1 MIGISKLL
9 CGVETPGDD
18 LRYRGDGSVHRRPVV
33 VWNMTR
39 RCNLHCVHCYAEAI
53 DKASPG
59 ELTTAEGKSLID
71 DLAAYG
77 VPVILFS
84 GGEPLTRPDLLEL
97 TAYASSKGL
106 RSTYSTNGTLITPS
120 LAREMKNARITYV
133 GVSLDGLEATNDR
146 FRGKKGAFRD
156 ALNGIRYCREAG
168 VKVGLRLTITKFNRH
183 EIPAILDLVESE
195 DIPRVCF
202 YHLVYSGRGSKIIE
216 ADLTHAEARET
227 VDLIMARATDFHRR
241 GLVKEILTVDNYA
254 DGVYLYLK
262 MKKEQPERAAEIY
275 RFLKMNGG
283 NNSGV
288 GIGEID
294 QVGNVHPDQFWQ
306 HYTFGNVRKRS
317 FGEIWEDVSDPVM
330 RGLKNRRAMIKGR
343 CARCQFLELCGGNF
357 RVRAEAVYGDIWEQ
371 DPACYLTDQEIGI
384 AQ

>member
-1 MIGISKLL
+1 MIGITKLL
-9 CGVETPGDD
+9 CGVEAPGDD
-18 LRYRGDGSVHRRPVV
+18 LRYRGDGLVHRRPVV

-39 RCNLHCVHCYAEAI
+39 RCNLHCVHCYAEAV
-53 DKASPG
+53 DTASPN
-59 ELTTAEGKSLID
+59 ELSTAEGKALID
-71 DLAAYG
+71 SLAAYG

-106 RSTYSTNGTLITPS
+106 RSTYSPNGTLITPS
-120 LAREMKNARITYV
+120 LAREMKKASITYV

-156 ALNGIRYCREAG
+156 ALQGIRNCREAG
-168 VKVGLRLTITKFNRH
+168 VKVGLRFTITKYNRP
-183 EIPAILDLVESE
+183 EIPSILDLVESE

-202 YHLVYSGRGSKIIE
+202 YHLVYSGRGSKMIE
-216 ADLTHAEARET
+216 ADLTHQEARET
-227 VDLIMARATDFHRR
+227 ADIIMERAADFHRR
-241 GLVKEILTVDNYA
+241 GLSKEILTVDNYA

-262 MKKEQPERAAEIY
+262 MKQEQPERAAEVY

-288 GIGEID
+288 GIADID
-294 QVGNVHPDQFWQ
+294 YKGDVHPDQFWQ
-306 HYTFGNVRKRS
+306 HYSFGNVRKRS
-317 FGEIWEDVSDPVM
+317 FGEIWEDTSDPVM
-330 RGLKNRRAMIKGR
+330 RGLKNRRAMVKGR

-357 RVRAEAVYGDIWEQ
+357 RVRAEAVYGDIWAQ
-371 DPACYLTDQEIGI
+371 DPACYLTDQEIGLT
-384 AQ
+384 Q

>member
-1 MIGISKLL
+1 
-9 CGVETPGDD
+9 
-18 LRYRGDGSVHRRPVV
+18 
-33 VWNMTR
+33 
-39 RCNLHCVHCYAEAI
+39 
-53 DKASPG
+53 
-59 ELTTAEGKSLID
+59 
-71 DLAAYG
+71 
-77 VPVILFS
+77 
-84 GGEPLTRPDLLEL
+84 GEPLTRPDLLEL

>member
-1 MIGISKLL
+1 MIGITKLL

-39 RCNLHCVHCYAEAI
+39 RCNLHCVHCYASAVE
-53 DKASPG
+53 KPSPD
-59 ELTTAEGKSLID
+59 ELTTAEGKALMDS
-71 DLAAYG
+71 LAAYG

-120 LAREMKNARITYV
+120 QARDMKQANITYV
-133 GVSLDGLEATNDR
+133 GVSLDGLEAANDR
-146 FRGKKGAFRD
+146 FRGKKGAFKE
-156 ALNGIRYCREAG
+156 ALNGIRHCREAG
-168 VKVGLRLTITKFNRH
+168 VKVGLRFTITRQNRP
-183 EIPAILDLVESE
+183 EIPAILDLIESE
-195 DIPRVCF
+195 NIPRVCF
-202 YHLVYSGRGSKIIE
+202 YHLVYAGRGSKMVE
-216 ADLTHAEARET
+216 ADLTHQEARET
-227 VDLIMARATDFHRR
+227 IDLIMARAADFHRR
-241 GLVKEILTVDNYA
+241 GLAKEILTVDNYA
-254 DGVYLYLK
+254 DGVYLYLQ
-262 MKKEQPERAAEIY
+262 MKRENPERAAEVF
-275 RFLKMNGG
+275 RFLKLNGG

-288 GIGEID
+288 GIGCID
-294 QVGNVHPDQFWQ
+294 HEGNVHPDQFWR
-306 HYTFGNVRKRS
+306 HYSFGNIRQRS
-317 FGEIWEDVSDPVM
+317 FGDIWEDTSDPVM
-330 RGLKNRRAMIKGR
+330 KGLKNRRAMVKGR

-357 RVRAEAVYGDIWEQ
+357 RVRAEAVYGDIWAP